1 MSLES
6 KLRRIIGTDTI
17 KPVPKVKSESIQID
31 RLIDGD
37 WVECDSARVFIREH
51 ESNAE
56 KVTGDNLQT
65 MQSVCEL
72 SKTPLAENLLFLDT
86 ETTGLAGG
94 TGTFA
99 FMVGIGRLSSGKF
112 ITTQYFMPG
121 FGDESLMLEEIAGR
135 IEHDD
140 VLVTF
145 NGKTFDI
152 PLLETRYLIN
162 RLKNPFQMEHID
174 LLHYARVIWRDT
186 LDSCSLQS
194 LERNILE
201 LHRFNDT
208 PGYMIPQLYFD
219 YIRRGTPDAMPGI
232 FEHNVIDIESMH
244 RILIRIADILDNPN
258 SRHFDSP
265 LEQLRVAR
273 YHRNK
278 GRMQSA
284 LEFLCNATDTQD
296 NRLRDRA
303 HHEIAF
309 IHKQKG
315 DYQSAFECFSKVTS
329 CPDLT
334 VSASVEMAKHLE
346 HRVKDYQ
353 GALELTMKAIQT
365 YKTERAF
372 GTHTGRDIISA
383 LYHRQ
388 NRLLSRLRKMQSG

>member
-6 KLRRIIGTDTI
+6 KLNRIIGAGTL
-17 KPVPKVKSESIQID
+17 KPVPINRSNPTPID
-31 RLIDGD
+31 QLIEGEWVEDGD
-37 WVECDSARVFIREH
+37 ARVFIREH
-51 ESNAE
+51 SSTTELISVDHLLAIQTICDVSEISSSE
-56 KVTGDNLQT
+56 K
-65 MQSVCEL
+65 
-72 SKTPLAENLLFLDT
+72 LLFLDT

-99 FMVGIGRLSSGKF
+99 FMVGIGRIVSGKF

-121 FGDESLMLEEIAGR
+121 FGDELLMLQEISKCIG
-135 IEHDD
+135 DGD
-140 VLVTF
+140 KLVTF

-162 RLKNPFQMEHID
+162 RLKNPLQLDHVD

-194 LERNILE
+194 LERNILD

-219 YIRRGTPDAMPGI
+219 YIRHGNANPMPGI
-232 FEHNVIDIESMH
+232 FEHNVTDIESMH
-244 RILIRIADILDNPN
+244 RLLIRIADIMVNPN

-265 LEQLRVAR
+265 VEQLRVAR

-278 GRMQSA
+278 GRTQSA
-284 LEFLCNATDTQD
+284 LEFLGNAIDTSD
-296 NRLRDRA
+296 NRIRDRA

-309 IHKQKG
+309 IHKKQG
-315 DYQSAFECFSKVTS
+315 DHQTAFDCFSRVCS
-329 CPDLT
+329 CPELM
-334 VSASVEMAKHLE
+334 VSARVEMAKHLE
-346 HRVKDYQ
+346 HRVRDFE
-353 GALELTMKAIQT
+353 GALELTREAIQT
-365 YKTERAF
+365 WQSIK
-372 GTHTGRDIISA
+372 GLGSSSKRDVISE

-388 NRLLSRLRKMQSG
+388 GRLLRKLGLN